1 MDSDPGPESP
11 ALAAALQPLTDIEK
25 QLRHDNSEFCE
36 EVSKH
41 LGSFADAVK
50 ELENVR
56 RTTRELLEM
65 ETIETSKL
73 RYQILHLPGIIAQEI
88 EAAVSSA
95 RTSNESE
102 LMQLQNELQD
112 ITLEIEN
119 TAKRQMD
126 LEEMNLCLS
135 CREKTLSDD
144 YQQAVDLLN
153 QQMAE
158 KASKSIYLN
167 ETHNKRKKAQ
177 EAVVEF
183 KTKIED
189 LAEDMIKERWRFAE
203 EKINLTNEITETRRL
218 TEAQEAQNIEQ
229 KKRLSQTKSAFY
241 GVEQKLKMEREDLN
255 TVKGDILLFQAS
267 HARLANKL
275 EVQRISFAELF
286 DKKDALENQM
296 IKLKR
301 DFSRDS
307 NILNEKISQLDEE
320 MNTAEMLHQT
330 LTDKNQEL
338 WKEYQAIK
346 ESEEKELAK
355 KKDTARQLETSRMG
369 VNKNMEIYGKLKT
382 ELKEM
387 ELESTNLAEVSRI
400 STEQL
405 ARQVDEFKETLEI
418 EKQKRMANQIKKDQ
432 VLKELELKKL
442 AEETFISEMK
452 ERIENG
458 QKLQLS
464 LLDEGNILQ
473 REIENF
479 DEQIFILKEEG
490 VKMNEDFSNMEQSL
504 TKEIEMLEEEVSS
517 MNRLLGSKTEELSA
531 KIAVL
536 DEVEDRHNKQQQI
549 YEDLKKKA
557 GLLKSQKRS
566 IESSI
571 NTFSKDIETNLQ
583 KKESKKNSLKNLRK
597 SMFEILQNE
606 LENIRLIE
614 KDIYEINRKMEIVN
628 MENCRLKLRNAQ
640 FKEDID
646 KSVNEGRNHASA
658 ITQMESGLASLL
670 QHLKEGWEKDNFV
683 CNDFLERD
691 QCILDAIAELM
702 KKLNIRKVKLGH
714 LSGMLQKEY
723 IGIAS
728 LLKSKS
734 VKAESYIALNRN
746 R

>member
-1 MDSDPGPESP
+1 M
-11 ALAAALQPLTDIEK
+11 
-25 QLRHDNSEFCE
+25 
-36 EVSKH
+36 
-41 LGSFADAVK
+41 
-50 ELENVR
+50 
-56 RTTRELLEM
+56 
-65 ETIETSKL
+65 
-73 RYQILHLPGIIAQEI
+73 
-88 EAAVSSA
+88 
-95 RTSNESE
+95 
-102 LMQLQNELQD
+102 
-112 ITLEIEN
+112 
-119 TAKRQMD
+119 
-126 LEEMNLCLS
+126 
-135 CREKTLSDD
+135 
-144 YQQAVDLLN
+144 
-153 QQMAE
+153 
-158 KASKSIYLN
+158 
-167 ETHNKRKKAQ
+167 
-177 EAVVEF
+177 
-183 KTKIED
+183 
-189 LAEDMIKERWRFAE
+189 
-203 EKINLTNEITETRRL
+203 ITETRRL

>member
-1 MDSDPGPESP
+1 
-11 ALAAALQPLTDIEK
+11 
-25 QLRHDNSEFCE
+25 
-36 EVSKH
+36 
-41 LGSFADAVK
+41 
-50 ELENVR
+50 
-56 RTTRELLEM
+56 
-65 ETIETSKL
+65 
-73 RYQILHLPGIIAQEI
+73 
-88 EAAVSSA
+88 
-95 RTSNESE
+95 
-102 LMQLQNELQD
+102 MQLQNELQD